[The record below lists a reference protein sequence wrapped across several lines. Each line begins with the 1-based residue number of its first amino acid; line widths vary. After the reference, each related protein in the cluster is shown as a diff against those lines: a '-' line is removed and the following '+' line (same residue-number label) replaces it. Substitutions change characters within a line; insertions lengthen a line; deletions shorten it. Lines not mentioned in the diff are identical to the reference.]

1 MNFQNIKDL
10 SMNKE
15 FFLKINDIKHWCK
28 IRGIENK
35 TTPLVIIHGGP
46 GGNNYTF
53 ERTIGPHLEQ
63 FATVIYYE
71 QRGSGR
77 SEDPLDEGAYSI
89 PLLIS
94 DLKSLCTQL
103 KLNKIIPLGFSFGGE
118 LALEFALSYPNL
130 VEKIIVQAPSDFCDN
145 NRNSYTQIFGFEQV
159 ASGDL
164 KNQIR
169 EIINS
174 NKNVEEKCSSIWE
187 IVDVATV
194 DKLLFKKSKNA
205 ELNRK
210 YWEESG
216 LINTGLMFKTLKK
229 QKNEIPLLNRV
240 NQIEVLTLILIGL
253 YDRNVGLNLTRDFAN
268 NIPHSKLVIFE
279 QSAHFPDIEESDK
292 YAKVVKDFI
301 FQD

>member
-1 MNFQNIKDL
+1 
-10 SMNKE
+10 MNKE

-28 IRGIENK
+28 IKGIKNK
-35 TTPLVIIHGGP
+35 STPLVIIHGGP
-46 GGNNYTF
+46 GGNNYAF
-53 ERTIGPHLEQ
+53 ERTIGPYLEQ

-77 SEDPLDEGAYSI
+77 SEAPVDEGAYSI

-103 KLNKIIPLGFSFGGE
+103 KLNNIIPLGFSFGGE
-118 LALEFALSYPNL
+118 LAFEFALAYPNL

-145 NRNSYTQIFGFEQV
+145 NRISYVQIYGFAQV

-164 KNQIR
+164 KDKIE

-174 NKNVEEKCSSIWE
+174 NKNIEEKNSLIWE
-187 IVDVATV
+187 IVDVKTV
-194 DKLLFKKSKNA
+194 DKLLFKQSKNA

-216 LINTGLMFKTLKK
+216 LINTGLMLKVLK
-229 QKNEIPLLNRV
+229 SQKNEIPLLNRV
-240 NQIEVLTLILIGL
+240 SKIEVPTLILIGL
-253 YDRNVGLNLTRDFAN
+253 YDRNVGLNLGRDFAN
-268 NIPHSKLVIFE
+268 NISHSKLVIFE
-279 QSAHFPDIEESDK
+279 NSAHFPDIEESEK
-292 YAKVVKDFI
+292 YADVIKDFI
-301 FQD
+301 I

>member
-1 MNFQNIKDL
+1 
-10 SMNKE
+10 MNKE

-28 IRGIENK
+28 ITGIKNK

-46 GGNNYTF
+46 GGTNYSF

-77 SEDPLDEGAYSI
+77 SEAPVDEGAYSI

-118 LALEFALSYPNL
+118 LAFEFALAYPNL
-130 VEKIIVQAPSDFCDN
+130 VEKIIAQAPSDFGDN
-145 NRNSYTQIFGFEQV
+145 NRISYVQIYGFAQV

-164 KNQIR
+164 KDKIE

-174 NKNVEEKCSSIWE
+174 NKNIEEKNSLIWE
-187 IVDVATV
+187 IVDVKTI
-194 DKLLFKKSKNA
+194 DKLLFKQSKYA

-210 YWEESG
+210 YLKESG
-216 LINTGLMFKTLKK
+216 LINKDLMLKALK
-229 QKNEIPLLNRV
+229 SQKNEIPLLNRV
-240 NQIEVLTLILIGL
+240 SQIEVPTLILIGL

-268 NIPHSKLVIFE
+268 NIPHSKLMIFE

-292 YAKVVKDFI
+292 YAKAVKDFI

>member
-1 MNFQNIKDL
+1 
-10 SMNKE
+10 MNKE

-28 IRGIENK
+28 IRGIKNK

-46 GGNNYTF
+46 GGTNYSF

-77 SEDPLDEGAYSI
+77 SEAPVDEGAYSI

-118 LALEFALSYPNL
+118 LAFEFALAYPNL
-130 VEKIIVQAPSDFCDN
+130 VEKIIAQAPSDFGDN
-145 NRNSYTQIFGFEQV
+145 NRISHVQIYGFAQV

-164 KNQIR
+164 KDKIE

-174 NKNVEEKCSSIWE
+174 NKNIEEKNSLIWE
-187 IVDVATV
+187 IVDVKTI
-194 DKLLFKKSKNA
+194 DKLLFKQSKHA

-210 YWEESG
+210 YLTESG
-216 LINTGLMFKTLKK
+216 LINKNLMLKALK
-229 QKNEIPLLNRV
+229 SQKNEIPLMNRV
-240 NQIEVLTLILIGL
+240 SQIEVPTLILIGL
-253 YDRNVGLNLTRDFAN
+253 YDRNVGLNLSRDFADK
-268 NIPHSKLVIFE
+268 ISHSKLVIFE
-279 QSAHFPDIEESDK
+279 NSAHFPDIEESEK
-292 YAKVVKDFI
+292 YADVIKDFI
-301 FQD
+301 IKE